1 MIKCGDLSMTI
12 DREIAQAIYVR
23 VIDS

>member
-12 DREIAQAIYVR
+12 DREIAQAIDVR